1 MKFRAAASIALAA
14 AVAAGLAGCNMIS
27 PQRTTM
33 AYDAS
38 DGVGFSVGDFELRNV
53 LILVD
58 GDGDAIQNAG
68 TLIAT
73 VVNHSGAGGAVS
85 LKVGSA
91 SGTITVGPE
100 NGITKI
106 GYDDGEQVLLN
117 GVDLPVG
124 GAIDVTFTGPG
135 GASQT
140 VSVPILDGTLAE
152 YTTLVLVPGDPT
164 ATPGATEPGA
174 TTDELTPGE
183 TPGETLQ
190 P

>member
-27 PQRTTM
+27 PQRTTL

-38 DGVGFSVGDFELRNV
+38 DGVGVTVGDFALRNV

-58 GDGDAIQNAG
+58 GDGDPIQQSG

-73 VVNHSGAGGAVS
+73 VVNQSGTAGTVT
-85 LKVGSA
+85 LKAGSA
-91 SGTITVGPE
+91 SGTINVGAE
-100 NGITKI
+100 NGVTKI
-106 GYDDGEQVLLN
+106 GYDDGEQVKID

-124 GAIDVTFTGPG
+124 GAIEVTFTGPG
-135 GASQT
+135 GSSQT

-152 YTTLVLVPGDPT
+152 YATLAPTPGLET
-164 ATPGATEPGA
+164 ATPGATPGATTPGELEPGA
-174 TTDELTPGE
+174 TPGE
-183 TPGETLQ
+183 TIQ